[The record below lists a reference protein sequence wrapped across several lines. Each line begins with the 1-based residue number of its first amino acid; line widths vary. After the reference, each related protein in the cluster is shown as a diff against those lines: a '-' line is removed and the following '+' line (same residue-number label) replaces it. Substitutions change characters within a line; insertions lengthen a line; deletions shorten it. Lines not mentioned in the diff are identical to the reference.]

1 MSGTVNRDCFYDFL
15 RGKLIPM
22 MLPFNGVNTHSV
34 LIMDNCAIHH
44 VSKVQQLL
52 KTAGIVALFLPPYSP
67 DLNPIEEAF
76 SNVKKYLRK
85 HDNLLQAVQDPTNII
100 KSAFNSITAEQ
111 CNAWIS
117 HAGYMEYCISATTK
131 RTKVILHALHRVR
144 PPSN

>member
-1 MSGTVNRDCFYDFL
+1 
-15 RGKLIPM
+15 M

-111 CNAWIS
+111 WS
-117 HAGYMEYCISATTK
+117 VSE
-131 RTKVILHALHRVR
+131 
-144 PPSN
+144 SNVLNFPFSPWPA